1 MREIV
6 VISGKGGTGKT
17 SLTASFAMMGATDVV
32 LADCDV
38 DAADMHLLMQP
49 DLESSEDFYSGQ
61 VAYIEQANCISCGI
75 CQEVCRFDA
84 ISIIDGQYIVAPL
97 DCEGCG
103 YCARVCP
110 TKTII
115 NKNLLV
121 GKLFVSNIKTGS
133 KMVHAHLGIGA
144 DNSGKLVAKVK
155 DEAKALALKYE
166 KDYVLV
172 DGSPGVGC
180 PVISSLS
187 GANFAV
193 LVTEPSISGI
203 HDLKR
208 VYELV
213 KKFNIKAGC
222 IINKAD
228 VNIEKQTE
236 IKQFLADEG
245 IDHLIDLP
253 YNEDFTKAMTLG
265 KTMVEYKN
273 ENLNSLLEQ
282 AWKKIIELTNKKGEN
297 NEDSF
302 YCCG

>member
-61 VAYIEQANCISCGI
+61 IAYIEQANCISCGI

-84 ISIIDGQYIVAPL
+84 ISVIEGQYIVAPL

-103 YCARVCP
+103 YCARVCS
-110 TKTII
+110 TETII
-115 NKNLLV
+115 NEHLLV
-121 GKLFVSNIKTGS
+121 GELFVSNIKTGS

-155 DEAKALALKYE
+155 DEAKALALKFE

-187 GANFAV
+187 GASFAV

-228 VNIEKQTE
+228 VNIEKQAE

-245 IDHLIDLP
+245 IEHLADLP
-253 YNEDFTKAMTLG
+253 YDEDFTKAMTLG
-265 KTMVEYKN
+265 QTIVEYDN
-273 ENLNSLLEQ
+273 ENLTTLLEQ
-282 AWKKIIELTNKKGEN
+282 AWEKIKELTNIKGDN

>member
-1 MREIV
+1 MKEIV

-49 DLESSEDFYSGQ
+49 DFQVAENFYSGE
-61 VAYIEQANCISCGI
+61 VAYIEQSDCISCGI
-75 CQEVCRFDA
+75 CKDVCRFDA
-84 ISIIDGQYIVAPL
+84 ISVIDGQYIVSPL

-110 TKTII
+110 TETII
-115 NKNLLV
+115 NNDLLV
-121 GKLFVSNIKTGS
+121 GKLFVSNVKTGS

-193 LVTEPSISGI
+193 LVTEPTISGF

-228 VNIEKQTE
+228 VNIEKQIE
-236 IKQFLADEG
+236 IKQFLVDEG
-245 IDHLIDLP
+245 IEHLIDLP

-265 KTMVEYKN
+265 QTIVEY
-273 ENLNSLLEQ
+273 ENKELTSLLEQ
-282 AWKKIIELTNKKGEN
+282 AWEKIKELTNIKEEN